1 MNMKFKDITHIFLAL
16 SIIVY
21 ICVNTFT
28 TKDYVKRIKNG
39 ELKDYH
45 GRPAKVADDVVFYC
59 YVLCDIDEKR
69 YGEYLEDEEFSRIYS
84 GRSYYRW
91 FSKISAHIEFID
103 FDHLLNDTKV
113 RNAIFFNLLNGKN
126 PLERGPGEY

>member
-1 MNMKFKDITHIFLAL
+1 MKVPITPLRRTL
-16 SIIVY
+16 SPQVGDNLGSQGKTEATY
-21 ICVNTFT
+21 
-28 TKDYVKRIKNG
+28 RNG

-91 FSKISAHIEFID
+91 FPKISAHIEFID